1 MLKTVWQQLIQFGL
15 VGGLNTL
22 LTYLLY
28 LVLWRGVGATAAMGI
43 GYAVTSLLGLILN
56 RSWVFKSQQCWQ
68 KAAWRYYATYLTS
81 FFLSMGLVHL
91 WTQTWGLSET
101 SAPLF
106 SLVLTV
112 PFNFILSKF
121 WVFRQSGVKL

>member
-1 MLKTVWQQLIQFGL
+1 MIKTVWQQLIQFGL

-28 LVLWRGVGATAAMGI
+28 LILWRGVGATAAMGI
-43 GYAVTSLLGLILN
+43 GYATTSVLGLVLN
-56 RSWVFKSQQCWQ
+56 RSWVFHSQQHWQ
-68 KAAWRYYATYLTS
+68 KTTWRYYATYLAS

-91 WTQTWGLSET
+91 WTQIWALPAT
-101 SAPLF
+101 SAPIF

-121 WVFRQSGVKL
+121 WIFRQSEVKL

>member
-1 MLKTVWQQLIQFGL
+1 MIKTVWQQLIQFGL

-28 LVLWRGVGATAAMGI
+28 LILWHGVGATAAMGI
-43 GYAVTSLLGLILN
+43 GYAATSVLGLVLN
-56 RSWVFKSQQCWQ
+56 RSWVFHSQQHWQ
-68 KAAWRYYATYLTS
+68 KATWRYYATYLAS

-91 WTQTWGLSET
+91 WTQTWALPAT
-101 SAPLF
+101 SAPIF

-121 WVFRQSGVKL
+121 WIFRQSEVKL